1 MINRK
6 YNKIIYIIFIIIF
19 IIILFYFV
27 NLNILNN
34 KKNIKKDKEWLN
46 CYYADPI
53 IFAEKIPRLKIEQNE
68 SNITYMHYTPERFKE
83 KLKEY
88 LHHIENKFNSQ
99 NLHFVFSPGG
109 TTAAISA
116 CYYAIQSLEKRKITI
131 KSCVKPPYY
140 VLHKRLANYEKNSEW
155 IDDISKKTDVEVIVS
170 PNNPTG
176 ELLKPTF
183 TSKYILLDSV
193 YDKPIFSNKYNTLNP
208 WKLELYKNPYF
219 CEVNSF
225 SKYGYA
231 GVRVGYLITSNKEIA
246 DLVTKYFE
254 IKNLGLNAW
263 AMANFEKNIPVIF
276 NKQSKKDNYELIQKR
291 HMQIRKIIPNR
302 FIYSNNNIP
311 LILLKI
317 PAKLF
322 YKYKIKIRPG
332 EEFAISNNYS
342 RINLMVSDDIWNNIL
357 KRISSD
363 KFQNDI
369 KYLE

>member
-1 MINRK
+1 MNIKKEIK
-6 YNKIIYIIFIIIF
+6 YFIIIF
-19 IIILFYFV
+19 LIIIILFY
-27 NLNILNN
+27 LINN
-34 KKNIKKDKEWLN
+34 FSRYNDKIKNNNNQSEWLN

-53 IFAEKIPRLKIEQNE
+53 IFAERIPKLKIEQNE

-88 LHHIENKFNSQ
+88 LHHIENKFNSK
-99 NLHFVFSPGG
+99 NLYFVFSPGG

-116 CYYAIQSLEKRKITI
+116 CYYAIQYLEKKKITI

-140 VLHKRLANYEKNSEW
+140 TLHKKLANYEKNSEW
-155 IDDISKKTDVEVIVS
+155 IDDINKKTDVEVVVS

-176 ELLKPTF
+176 EILKPTF

-193 YDKPIFSNKYNTLNP
+193 YDKPLFSNKYYTLNP

-231 GVRVGYLITSNKEIA
+231 GVRVGYLITSNKQIA

-254 IKNLGLNAW
+254 IKNLGLNSW
-263 AMANFEKNIPVIF
+263 AMANYEKNIPVIF
-276 NKQSKKDNYELIQKR
+276 NKSFGKENYELVQKR
-291 HMQIRKIIPNR
+291 HKEIREIIPQR

-317 PAKLF
+317 PANIF

-332 EEFAISNNYS
+332 EEFATSNDYS
-342 RINLMVSDDIWNNIL
+342 RINLMVSEDVWKNIL
-357 KRISSD
+357 KRISSEN
-363 KFQNDI
+363 FQNDI
-369 KYLE
+369 KFLE